1 MLKTKEFKTGFP
13 ESMGINEFRILMGKE
28 KKKKKRELS
37 KNEKLDL
44 RTMLFKSLLNRNFQ
58 L

>member
-28 KKKKKRELS
+28 KKKKRELS